1 MSRKLQDTLFNLKFT
16 AKQLGRNSKK
26 AVKNEKA
33 MKKKLKK
40 AIEQGNVDGARIY
53 AQNAIRHKNEALNM
67 LRLQSRVEAVAA
79 RVQTAVDMSSVSKA
93 MSGVVKGMN
102 RALTGGAMD
111 IDKLTKVM
119 DQFEKNSDDIEVR
132 TAYME
137 GTMASSTATSTP
149 EDEVDGLIKMVADEN
164 NLTLMDEFDKNGPV
178 GKKTAESNKENKNGD
193 KKWEARYSELHFFK

>member
-137 GTMASSTATSTP
+137 GTMHMTKWSVCDT
-149 EDEVDGLIKMVADEN
+149 
-164 NLTLMDEFDKNGPV
+164 TL
-178 GKKTAESNKENKNGD
+178 
-193 KKWEARYSELHFFK
+193 RHIL